1 MRKATV
7 KRVSKETSIS
17 ATLLIEGTGKY
28 DISTGIRFLDHMLEL
43 VTKHGGFDLTL
54 KATGDLDIDQHHT
67 VEDVGIVLGEV
78 FKKALGKCAAPQ
90 QPKLTTQKY
99 RSVMVLA
106 ACSLPA
112 APLS

>member
-1 MRKATV
+1 MKKTTVRKATV

-28 DISTGIRFLDHMLEL
+28 DVSTGIRFLDHMLEL

-78 FKKALGKCAAPQ
+78 FKKALGK
-90 QPKLTTQKY
+90 KLELIVPVISSCRWMKLL
-99 RSVMVLA
+99 R
-106 ACSLPA
+106 
-112 APLS
+112 